1 MIAGRR
7 THRAS
12 SSSPHPPRPQPRT
25 RAPRPSLLLWRHR
38 HLVVAACLAA
48 AAVAALNVLR
58 PAPPPTQ
65 EVLVAAREVSAG
77 ALVTEDD
84 VARRSVPAQGLP
96 ESGLA
101 GEEVVGQRSAI
112 TLEPGTVLTSSMTSA
127 ALTQGLAPD
136 QRVVQV
142 PVGVGAELAQPGA
155 QVDVIDARSDATSS
169 IAQAVESRPEDAPSA
184 LSAPAAAQR
193 SQTTVLTRR
202 ARVLMAQPGDD
213 STPWGT
219 GTKVTL
225 VTIAVSSGDASL
237 VAAAATTGA
246 LGIVLSP

>member
-7 THRAS
+7 TRQAR
-12 SSSPHPPRPQPRT
+12 SSSPRSPRPQPRT
-25 RAPRPSLLLWRHR
+25 RARRPSLLLWRHR

-48 AAVAALNVLR
+48 AAVATLNVLR
-58 PAPPPTQ
+58 PDPPSTQ
-65 EVLVAAREVSAG
+65 EVLVAARQVSAG
-77 ALVTEDD
+77 TVVTKDD
-84 VARRSVPAQGLP
+84 VVRRSVPAQGLP

-112 TLEPGTVLTSSMTSA
+112 TLEPGTVLTTSMTSA
-127 ALTQGLAPD
+127 ALTQGLDPD

-142 PVGVGAELAQPGA
+142 PVGVGAELAEPGA
-155 QVDVIDARSDATSS
+155 QVDVIDARGDATSS
-169 IAQAVESRPEDAPSA
+169 TQAAENPSEDAPSV
-184 LSAPAAAQR
+184 LSSPVPLQGAE
-193 SQTTVLTRR
+193 STVLTRR
-202 ARVLMAQPGDD
+202 ARVLMTQPGDD
-213 STPWGT
+213 STPWGP

-225 VTIAVSSGDASL
+225 VTIAVSSGDATL

>member
-1 MIAGRR
+1 M
-7 THRAS
+7 
-12 SSSPHPPRPQPRT
+12 
-25 RAPRPSLLLWRHR
+25 
-38 HLVVAACLAA
+38 AACLATA
-48 AAVAALNVLR
+48 VVAALNVLR

-84 VARRSVPAQGLP
+84 VARRNVPAQGLP

-127 ALTQGLAPD
+127 ALTQGLDPD

-142 PVGVGAELAQPGA
+142 PVGVGAELAEPGA
-155 QVDVIDARSDATSS
+155 QVDVIDARATSS
-169 IAQAVESRPEDAPSA
+169 IAQAVESPSEEAPPVLSSPVSTQRP
-184 LSAPAAAQR
+184 
-193 SQTTVLTRR
+193 QTTVLTRR
-202 ARVLMAQPGDD
+202 ARVLMTQPGDD

-225 VTIAVSSGDASL
+225 ITIAVSSGDATL